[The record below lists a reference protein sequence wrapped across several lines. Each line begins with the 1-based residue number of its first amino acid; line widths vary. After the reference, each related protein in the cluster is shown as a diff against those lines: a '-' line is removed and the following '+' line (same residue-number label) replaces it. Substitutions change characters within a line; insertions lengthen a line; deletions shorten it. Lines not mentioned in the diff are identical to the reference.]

1 MKNRSKKIR
10 ILYKGSQQISFN
22 VRVGFQ
28 SEEFMPKPYLKALND
43 SLQEEKFSVID
54 DEVLIGRLSESQIV
68 LTNPYVSRRH
78 AKLVRT
84 KEGYKLV
91 DMNSTHG
98 TYVNGKRIEEVELK
112 NGDRIH
118 LGRDQVEFIYFSD
131 EEEKTHFSKTLSSS
145 EMDKSVMHLTSVI
158 PMPTSA
164 ASDLEKISHLLD
176 FQVNWEKSF
185 SPDGTFQQIVDSA
198 LKLSG
203 AERGYILLKEGE
215 DFKYVVGMNANGQLL
230 SQDEFQRSRSVIHQ
244 AATEG
249 EPVLM
254 TENIDQE
261 FANQQSILALDLMAI
276 ACMPLKWIS
285 SESDEL
291 EVRGILYLDSKK
303 TMHALSGLDQKI
315 LNKLANEAAGVF
327 EKLELIAA
335 FEERKA
341 IEKELGLAYETQQAL
356 LPSKLPE
363 IRGVELT
370 AFSRPTHHVGGDF
383 YDFFIRDESNFSG
396 VLADVSGKG
405 ISAALLSSLVLGAL
419 EMESRSA
426 APLNEIVNQI
436 NLYLCE
442 KSQSNRFVTLFL
454 FRLGLDGRGEYISAG
469 HNPAYLYRS
478 ATGEIEELHSK
489 DMVLGA
495 FSFAHYQTVP
505 MEMNPGDLLVLY
517 SDGITE
523 AENPRDEMFGEERLV
538 KLIGEHAS
546 SGCHALEELILQSIE
561 QFTEGMPQTDDM
573 TCMLLQ
579 KTSS

>member
-1 MKNRSKKIR
+1 
-10 ILYKGSQQISFN
+10 
-22 VRVGFQ
+22 
-28 SEEFMPKPYLKALND
+28 LK
-43 SLQEEKFSVID
+43 
-54 DEVLIGRLSESQIV
+54 
-68 LTNPYVSRRH
+68 
-78 AKLVRT
+78 
-84 KEGYKLV
+84 
-91 DMNSTHG
+91 STHG
-98 TYVNGKRIEEVELK
+98 TYVNGQRIEQRILK
-112 NGDRIH
+112 DGDRVH
-118 LGRDQVEFIYFSD
+118 LGREQVELVYYSD
-131 EEEKTHFSKTLSSS
+131 RSKEAQLATTFEATDL
-145 EMDKSVMHLTSVI
+145 DKSVMHLTSVL
-158 PMPTSA
+158 PMPTSS

-176 FQVNWEKSF
+176 FQVNWEQNF
-185 SPDGTFQQIVDSA
+185 SPEGTFQQILDSA

-203 AERGYILLKEGE
+203 AERGYILLKEE
-215 DFKYVVGMNANGQLL
+215 EEFKYVVGMNADGQLL
-230 SQDEFQRSRSVIHQ
+230 PQDEFQRSQSVIHEV
-244 AATEG
+244 ATGG

-261 FANQQSILALDLMAI
+261 FAQQQSILALNLMAI

-285 SESDEL
+285 SKSDEA

-315 LNKLANEAAGVF
+315 LNKLADEAAGVF
-327 EKLELIAA
+327 EKLELINA

-363 IRGVELT
+363 IQGVELT

-383 YDFFIRDESNFSG
+383 YDFFIRDEENFSG

-454 FRLGLDGRGEYISAG
+454 FRLGLDGSGEYISAG
-469 HNPAYLYRS
+469 HNPAYVYR
-478 ATGEIEELHSK
+478 AETGEIDELQSK

-495 FSFAHYQTVP
+495 FSFATYQTVP
-505 MEMNPGDLLVLY
+505 MSMNPGDLLVVY

-523 AENPRDEMFGEERLV
+523 AENPYDEMFGEERLV
-538 KLIGEHAS
+538 SLIREHAAL
-546 SGCHALEELILQSIE
+546 GCHALEKLVLRSIE
-561 QFTEGMPQTDDM
+561 EFTEGMAQTDDM
-573 TCMLLQ
+573 TCMLIQ
-579 KTSS
+579 KRPQQG